1 MLEAIVAIL
10 ASLVL
15 LAGVL
20 PKGNPGTRIA
30 SALVPFQGVIGLVA
44 LVVGILNFFNVI
56 GIALIVAGL
65 ILAAEAL
72 SGIPE
77 IGDELKRAGQAMA
90 GVGGLVGA
98 VLLVLALYRL
108 IQNVL

>member
-20 PKGNPGTRIA
+20 PQNNPGSRIA
-30 SALVPFQGVIGLVA
+30 SALVPFQGAIGLVA
-44 LVVGILNFFNVI
+44 LVVGVLNFFNII

-72 SGIPE
+72 SGIPG
-77 IGDELKRAGQAMA
+77 IGDELKRLGQSMS
-90 GVGGLVGA
+90 GMGGLVGA

-108 IQNVL
+108 IRGVL

>member
-1 MLEAIVAIL
+1 MFESIVAIL
-10 ASLVL
+10 AGLVL
-15 LAGVL
+15 LAGIL
-20 PKGNPGTRIA
+20 PSNNPGSRIA
-30 SALVPFQGVIGLVA
+30 KALLPFQGVIGLLA
-44 LVVGILNFFNVI
+44 LVVGVLNIFNII

-77 IGDELKRAGQAMA
+77 IGDELKRAGQALS

-98 VLLVLALYRL
+98 ALLILALYRL
-108 IQNVL
+108 FQQVL

>member
-1 MLEAIVAIL
+1 MLESIVAIL

-20 PKGNPGTRIA
+20 SRDNPGSRIA
-30 SALVPFQGVIGLVA
+30 SALLPFQGVIGLVA
-44 LVVGILNFFNVI
+44 LVVGILNFFNII
-56 GIALIVAGL
+56 GIALIIGGL

-77 IGDELKRAGQAMA
+77 IGAELKRAGQAMS
-90 GVGGLVGA
+90 GIGGLVGA

-108 IQNVL
+108 IQGVL

>member
-1 MLEAIVAIL
+1 MLVSIVAIL
-10 ASLVL
+10 AALVL

-20 PKGNPGTRIA
+20 PRNNPGARIA

-44 LVVGILNFFNVI
+44 LVIGVLNFFLVI

-90 GVGGLVGA
+90 GIGGLVGA
-98 VLLVLALYRL
+98 VLLVLGLYRL
-108 IQNVL
+108 VQGVL

>member
-1 MLEAIVAIL
+1 MFESIVAVL
-10 ASLVL
+10 SGLVL
-15 LAGVL
+15 LAGVFQS
-20 PKGNPGTRIA
+20 GTSGSRLA
-30 SALVPFQGVIGLVA
+30 SSLIPFQGVIGLVA

-77 IGDELKRAGQAMA
+77 IGNELKRAGQAMS
-90 GVGGLVGA
+90 GIGGLVGA
-98 VLLVLALYRL
+98 VLMVLALYRL
-108 IQNVL
+108 IQAIS